1 MSNNSVYGF
10 GQNEHREVGF
20 YQSDKINYP
29 SLVNWINDND
39 GKVIHKILC
48 GNGFTYILKVFPG
61 NNYEFNDKNNEDTRE
76 YSNIN
81 KEF

>member
-1 MSNNSVYGF
+1 MWKN
-10 GQNEHREVGF
+10 
-20 YQSDKINYP
+20 IT
-29 SLVNWINDND
+29 L
-39 GKVIHKILC
+39 
-48 GNGFTYILKVFPG
+48 GFTYILKVFPG